1 MNKIISIEFEG
12 KIMER
17 LNVLIVEDE
26 IIIYINIS
34 QTLKRLGLKNI
45 QIARNA
51 QTALDIAS
59 KTKID
64 LLFSDIK
71 IDGEIDGI
79 EVSKTL
85 QILYCTPVI
94 FITAYKDEETLI
106 RASGVDFIGYLLKP
120 YRQDEL
126 EALIKIAIVKHE
138 LLKSKKSVIGLDDFV
153 YNKTTKELFYQNI
166 KVDLSKKEQLL
177 IGLLFTNIDSFISY
191 DTLNKTV
198 WYESFVS
205 DNTRRTFIY
214 RIKQKL
220 PNLNLKIEKNI
231 GIGLFN
237 IY

>member
-1 MNKIISIEFEG
+1 
-12 KIMER
+12 MER

-106 RASGVDFIGYLLKP
+106 RASGVNFIGYLLKP

-138 LLKSKKSVIGLDDFV
+138 LLKPKKSVIGLDDFV